1 MDAKAISNVLIMI
14 GFVGFFLFAFDQR
27 RSRARW
33 AKGLLVGTGLI
44 GFALGLVS
52 LLINQHWAFVGDPA
66 CNLVS
71 DVLNKVDGLLVG
83 FIVALMISGQLFGT
97 KPAGVA

>member
-1 MDAKAISNVLIMI
+1 MNAKAISNVLIII
-14 GFVGFFLFAFDQR
+14 GFVGLFLFAFDPQ
-27 RSRARW
+27 RSRPRW

-44 GFALGLVS
+44 GVAMGLVS

-66 CNLVS
+66 CNFVN

-83 FIVALMISGQLFGT
+83 FILTLMMSGQLFGT
-97 KPAGVA
+97 KPVVVP